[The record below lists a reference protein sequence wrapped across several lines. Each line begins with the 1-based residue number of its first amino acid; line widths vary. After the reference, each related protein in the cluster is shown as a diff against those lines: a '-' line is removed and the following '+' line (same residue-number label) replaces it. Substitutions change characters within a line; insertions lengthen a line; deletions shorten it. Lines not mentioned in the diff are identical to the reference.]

1 MGIIKYNLRMSFAP
15 TIIEAALAESIA
27 VPNSMQFTQTAGF
40 QYFIMDNSQTYG
52 SPDPPQLNNTEMFTL
67 GGIWNMPVTMSY
79 VEFKSTSSASSST
92 TRSSRTQS
100 RSSPASGATLCL
112 STCPQW
118 PPPLPTTLP
127 LRLTMLTVPR
137 CSPLT
142 PTSAS
147 RDVFVSSLNII
158 LK

>member
-27 VPNSMQFTQTAGF
+27 VPNSMQFTQTSGF

-79 VEFKSTSSASSST
+79 VEFKCHLFGVLVYDEKFEDPEQIFPGFWSYSL
-92 TRSSRTQS
+92 
-100 RSSPASGATLCL
+100 PFDV
-112 STCPQW
+112 
-118 PPPLPTTLP
+118 PPVAPTT
-127 LRLTMLTVPR
+127 TYYVTVE
-137 CSPLT
+137 
-142 PTSAS
+142 AY
-147 RDVFVSSLNII
+147 DVNGAQMFAIDTDFRFA
-158 LK
+158 